1 MAKEHKG
8 LSRMIIKKR
17 LIRAL
22 PLIIILALI
31 LIALAYYKLTID
43 KGIWKNNEKGR
54 PSEYTGSVKISADT
68 DDAGISID
76 KDEIIKKALKDLGYK
91 DEDIKKMK
99 DEEIIE
105 ILKLS
110 NKLGRTIKS
119 LDDVSSAEL
128 MWCLNDLY
136 SEKLTVDEL
145 EKLLNAE
152 IITQYPK
159 IKNKTDDDGNKL
171 LDGIIEFER
180 HDTDGNSTK
189 LTYLKKS
196 SFDKMVN
203 DNNTEIVKYFTLDED
218 GNAVIGIVNS
228 VTEKFSTNDSE
239 VDISQYTTT
248 LNDKNKNKDGG
259 YSKKVYSVST
269 KTIDYKSAVSQYT
282 MPFEYLWALLT
293 IGKDKD
299 FVLELADLV
308 QDSEITIGL
317 YDNISTTTDETVNT
331 YKKETKKESTTYTV
345 LVNEN
350 GMQTGLE
357 STDPQTTTSVSDEY
371 FVNHTYIYE
380 DDEFMYDLTRANVW
394 IIDYKQDYTFKKK
407 EQKSKDVNPSTS
419 ADTEFKIIDETSSE
433 PVENEDKSRSTTTT
447 ITSMRYVE
455 QKQTNT
461 NINEKQSYVAKSK
474 DKPKIKVDKNDDEPN
489 FVNILCK
496 KKHRDAK
503 TLLTDSSNGGTPD
516 WMFKILRGSEKTSG
530 LVDLTKYLFYK
541 VSNINFGV
549 NDDNFDIS
557 MFDVPS
563 FEDAEGNG
571 TSNIDGIQG
580 QIADFFLGKGMS
592 LEGVAALLGNIQ
604 QESNFNS
611 SVVSSSGNYIGLC
624 QWGRKYNN
632 TPSRGTELENYA
644 NKKGKKWNDADIQI
658 NFIWKELN
666 SKGYASVKSKLMSA
680 TNASETAEYFA
691 RYYEKCV
698 NSDGSLQ
705 DVDKRKK
712 YAETWLKELKNRA
725 TSGSS
730 SSVNINGSSDQK
742 LKELFPSGVPNSSS
756 QMSKYLKTVK
766 VAITTKSGVKTT
778 KSITVHKSIAK
789 DVQDIFKEA
798 QNSGFK
804 IYDATGYSWRE
815 MNNGGSGSRSHH
827 SYGVAIDI
835 NVNENYSHKGSKIY
849 AGSFWDPSKSE
860 FSIPKNGVLV
870 KAFKKRGWSWG
881 GNWSGNYQDYMHFSF
896 TGH

>member
-1 MAKEHKG
+1 MFKEQK
-8 LSRMIIKKR
+8 SFFKMIIRKR
-17 LIRAL
+17 LLMAL
-22 PLIIILALI
+22 PIVIILVFI
-31 LIALAYYKLTID
+31 FVSVAYYKLTID
-43 KGIWKNNEKGR
+43 KGIWEDDEKGR

-68 DDAGISID
+68 DDAGIDID
-76 KDEIIKKALKDLGYK
+76 KDKIIKKALKDLGYK
-91 DEDIKKMK
+91 DEEIKEMK

-110 NKLGRTIKS
+110 NKLGRTIES
-119 LDDVSSAEL
+119 LDDVSAAEL

-136 SEKLTVDEL
+136 SERLSVEEL

-159 IKNKTDDDGNKL
+159 IKNKTDNDGNKF

-180 HDTDGNSTK
+180 HDSEGNSTK

-196 SFDKMVN
+196 SFDEMVN
-203 DNNTEIVKYFTLDED
+203 NNDTEIVKYFTLDED
-218 GNAVIGIVNS
+218 GNAVIGIVNA
-228 VTEKFSTNDSE
+228 VTETFSTNDSS
-239 VDISQYTTT
+239 VNISEYTGT
-248 LNDKNKNKDGG
+248 LTDKNKNKDGN
-259 YSKKVYSVST
+259 YNQKVYTVST
-269 KTIDYKSAVSQYT
+269 KNIDYKSAVSQYT

-293 IGKDKD
+293 IGKDKS

-308 QDSEITIGL
+308 QDSEIIIGL
-317 YDNISTTTDETVNT
+317 YDNITTTTDETVNT
-331 YKKETKKESTTYTV
+331 YKKETKTQTITYTV
-345 LVNEN
+345 LTDNY
-350 GMQTGLE
+350 GTQTGLQ
-357 STDPQTTTSVSDEY
+357 STEPQTTTSVSDEFY
-371 FVNHTYIYE
+371 VNHTYIYE
-380 DDEFMYDLTRANVW
+380 DDEFMYDLTKANVW
-394 IIDYKQDYTFKKK
+394 IIDYKQDYTFKGKTQ
-407 EQKSKDVNPSTS
+407 ESKNVNTSSS
-419 ADTEFKIIDETSSE
+419 ADTEFEVINSNSTPLEETSD
-433 PVENEDKSRSTTTT
+433 NSRSFTATTTY
-447 ITSMRYVE
+447 MRYVE
-455 QKQTNT
+455 QKHTNT
-461 NINEKQSYVAKSK
+461 NIVEKQSYVAKAK
-474 DKPKIKVDKNDDEPN
+474 EKPKMKVNKDDEEPN

-496 KKHRDAK
+496 KEHSDAK

-516 WMFKILRGSEKTSG
+516 WLFKILRGSEKTSSM
-530 LVDLTKYLFYK
+530 VDLTKYLFYK
-541 VSNINFGV
+541 VSSINFGV
-549 NDDNFDIS
+549 DDDNFDIS

-563 FEDAEGNG
+563 FEEFEGNG
-571 TSNIDGIQG
+571 TSNIDGIPG

-592 LEGVAALLGNIQ
+592 LEGVAALLGNIE
-604 QESNFNS
+604 QESTFNPS
-611 SVVSSSGNYIGLC
+611 IESKTKNYIGLC
-624 QWGRKYNN
+624 QWGRLYEGA
-632 TPSRGTELENYA
+632 PSRGTELENYA
-644 NKKGKKWNDADIQI
+644 NKKGKSWTDADIQI

-698 NSDGSLQ
+698 NADGSLQ
-705 DVDKRKK
+705 DIDARKNN
-712 YAETWLKELKNRA
+712 AEKWLKELKSRA

-742 LKELFPSGVPNSSS
+742 LKELFPSGVPNSSN
-756 QMSKYLKTVK
+756 QMSQYLETVK

-798 QNSGFK
+798 QNGGFK

-835 NVNENYSHKGSKIY
+835 NTNENYSHRGSTIY
-849 AGSFWDPSKSE
+849 AGSFWDPSRSE